1 MSPIASGESPA
12 FWASTPKARPM
23 GTYPRQMGQ
32 AARIPSLKMDAL
44 SVGAAWSVIFEIT
57 KLGSYEK
64 RKIGVDGRFLSS
76 CPLFLTSALPI
87 FISIKLLYDRKAV

>member
-1 MSPIASGESPA
+1 MNPIASGEIPA

-32 AARIPSLKMDAL
+32 AARMPSFRMEAL
-44 SVGAAWSVIFEIT
+44 SVVAAWSDIFAIT
-57 KLGSYEK
+57 KLGSYEE
-64 RKIGVDGRFLSS
+64 RKIGVDRNFLSS

-87 FISIKLLYDRKAV
+87 FISIKLLYDRKGV